1 MPETEAPVQRVDP
14 ALRTIL
20 LPEVIAKLALGANV
34 ASAGADRVVSFETDS
49 IRISEEDLKLC
60 VTVSDRVRKKMSGR
74 ITPTKVI
81 EIVLLSQQFLSE
93 ELFRPEAVR
102 VLFYSTI
109 SKASAFYR
117 CVMPHLALG
126 QGSRCVSNVTTGKFT
141 RAAFEYDVVVFQ
153 INHSPGAY
161 QFAKA
166 LKDAGKK
173 VVFELDDAIDCL
185 EPWHPSYAAFG
196 EPSRQKSIWAMMK
209 LADAV
214 QVSTS
219 WLSDRYREHSN
230 RIEVIPNLI
239 ELSAWPSAPKLRND
253 GIFKIL
259 WAGSA
264 SHAGDLREV
273 LPALAQ
279 FAKVHADAKVVFFGQ
294 ELKDAGIPHGQLENI
309 PWCEFEDY
317 PFKLAEVDAD
327 VSIAPLADIRFNLGK
342 SNLRV
347 LQMWAT
353 GYPVIASSVG
363 PYADAIKSGSDG
375 FLCTTTQEWID
386 ALGILYKDRGLAGKF
401 VANGIESVK
410 QFDVHP
416 NIGKIEDFYTSLVK

>member
-1 MPETEAPVQRVDP
+1 MPTEAPVQQVDL
-14 ALRTIL
+14 ALRTLL
-20 LPEVIAKLALGANV
+20 LPEVIAKLSIGGAV
-34 ASAGADRVVSFETDS
+34 ASSGGDIVVSLGGDS
-49 IRISEEDLKLC
+49 IRLSLVDYDLCRKI
-60 VTVSDRVRKKMSGR
+60 SDRVKPKLPSR
-74 ITPTKVI
+74 ITPNVVI
-81 EIVLLSQQFLSE
+81 QAVLLSQQYLSE
-93 ELFRPEAVR
+93 ELFRPNATR

-153 INHSPGAY
+153 IDHSPGAY

-173 VVFELDDAIDCL
+173 IVYELDDAFDCL
-185 EPWHPSYAAFG
+185 EPWHPSYASFG
-196 EPSRQKSIWAMMK
+196 EPARQQAIRNMMG

-219 WLSDRYREHSN
+219 WLASRYSEHS
-230 RIEVIPNLI
+230 RKIHVVPNMI
-239 ELSAWPSAPKLRND
+239 ELSAWPSAPKLRKD

-273 LPALAQ
+273 LPALVQ
-279 FAKVHADAKVVFFGQ
+279 FAKVHPDAKVVFFGQ
-294 ELKDAGIPHGQLENI
+294 ELKDAEIPHGQLENI

-317 PFKLAEVDAD
+317 PFRLAEVDAD

-342 SNLRV
+342 SNLRI

-363 PYADAIKSGSDG
+363 PYAETVEHGLNG
-375 FLCTTTQEWID
+375 LLCVTTQDWID
-386 ALGILYKDRGLAGKF
+386 AFELLYKDRDRSAKLA
-401 VANGIESVK
+401 ANGLESVK
-410 QFDVHP
+410 TYDVLP
-416 NIGKIEDFYTSLVK
+416 NIGKIEDFYTSLVR

>member
-14 ALRTIL
+14 ALRAIL

-34 ASAGADRVVSFETDS
+34 ASSGPDRIVSFEADS

-60 VTVSDRVRKKMSGR
+60 VTVSERVRRKISGR
-74 ITPTKVI
+74 VTPSKVI
-81 EIVLLSQQFLSE
+81 EIVLLSQQYLSE

-102 VLFYSTI
+102 VLFYSAI

-117 CVMPHLALG
+117 CVMPHLTLG
-126 QGSRCVSNVTTGKFT
+126 QGSRCMSSVTTGKFT
-141 RAAFEYDVVVFQ
+141 RGALDYDVVVFQ
-153 INHSPGAY
+153 IDHSPGAY
-161 QFAKA
+161 QFARA

-173 VVFELDDAIDCL
+173 IVYELDDAFDCL
-185 EPWHPSYAAFG
+185 EPWHPSYASFG
-196 EPSRQKSIWAMMK
+196 EPSRQEAIRAMMR

-219 WLSDRYREHSN
+219 WLASRYAERAR
-230 RIEVIPNLI
+230 RIQVIPNLI
-239 ELSAWPSAPKLRND
+239 ELSAWPQAPKLRND

-279 FAKVHADAKVVFFGQ
+279 FAKVHSDAKVVFFGQ
-294 ELKDAGIPHGQLENI
+294 ELKDAEVPHGQLENI

-327 VSIAPLADIRFNLGK
+327 VSIAPLADIKFNLGK
-342 SNLRV
+342 SNLRI

-363 PYADAIKSGSDG
+363 PYADAIEHGSNG
-375 FLCTTTQEWID
+375 LLSVTTQDWID
-386 ALGILYKDRGLAGKF
+386 ALEFLYKNRDKAEKF
-401 VANGIESVK
+401 VSNGIESVK
-410 QFDVHP
+410 RFDVHP
-416 NIGKIEDFYTSLVK
+416 NIGLVEDFYTSLVR